1 MKKWPHTLLCSAEGR
16 EKGGGVIY
24 FLLQQ
29 IPVGWHSVEFFILI
43 RLYLIIHQQQ
53 KQKSRYA
60 TDWKPHLIAVILL
73 SVSQCNVNL
82 LLMTKKKTK
91 ERTPRHHFISPL
103 KKKDRLMENRMNL
116 FVRATKCMY
125 KESTT
130 FILNIDVNL

>member
-1 MKKWPHTLLCSAEGR
+1 MKKWPLTLLCSAEGR

-24 FLLQQ
+24 FLFQQ
-29 IPVGWHSVEFFILI
+29 IPVGWHSVEFFIL

-60 TDWKPHLIAVILL
+60 TDWKPHLIAVSLL
-73 SVSQCNVNL
+73 PVSQCNVNL

-91 ERTPRHHFISPL
+91 ERTPRHHFISQL
-103 KKKDRLMENRMNL
+103 KKKDRLMENRLRNRMNL

-125 KESTT
+125 KVQLL
-130 FILNIDVNL
+130 F